1 MTEDLKKR
9 LKDIKKGLEDN
20 SCSLSITDVVIS
32 KHDPSKQRADFDIF
46 ISDLVSDI
54 KKSSVDGKFLYNLS
68 EEFDGLSLFIVRYA
82 IEKSVDRYET
92 VLDLMKKYDYNYTDD
107 ELRKTSSRLDIL
119 QKVLCFMISNNMGDY
134 HETE

>member
-9 LKDIKKGLEDN
+9 LKDIRKSLDDN
-20 SCSLSITDVVIS
+20 SCSLSITDIVIL
-32 KHDPSKQRADFDIF
+32 KHDPNKQRIDFDKF

-54 KKSSVDGKFLYNLS
+54 KKSSIDGRFLYDLS
-68 EEFDGLSLFIVRYA
+68 EEFDGLSLSTVRYA

-107 ELRKTSSRLDIL
+107 ELCKTSSRLEIL

-134 HETE
+134 HEIE